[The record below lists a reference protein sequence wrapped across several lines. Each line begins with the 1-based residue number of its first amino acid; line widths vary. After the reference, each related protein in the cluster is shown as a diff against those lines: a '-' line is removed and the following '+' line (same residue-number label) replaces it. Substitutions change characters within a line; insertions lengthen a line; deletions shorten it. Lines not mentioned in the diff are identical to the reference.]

1 MSAAAIIPAA
11 IMGVGAIQQGQ
22 AGYEAGQYNAGMDRQ
37 MAQIARQ
44 NGIDQARQVA
54 RANYLRLGTMQADAG
69 ATGASKSPGFLDVL
83 ADSASQMK
91 LQEQNTLYEGELN
104 TARYRNSAN
113 VEGAAGSAA
122 RTGGYLRAAGDLA
135 GGSYGMNLF
144 RSGSTSA
151 PNTYPG

>member
-1 MSAAAIIPAA
+1 MSAAAIVPAA
-11 IMGVGAIQQGQ
+11 IMGIGAIQQGQ

-54 RANYLRLGTMQADAG
+54 RANYLRIGSMQAQAG
-69 ATGASKSPGFLDVL
+69 ASGASKSPGFLDVL

-91 LQEQNTLYEGELN
+91 LQEQNTLYEGNL
-104 TARYRNSAN
+104 TSTRYSNAAN
-113 VEGAAGSAA
+113 LEEAGASAA

-144 RSGSTSA
+144 RAGSAS
-151 PNTYPG
+151 NPGLPR